1 MTNHRFTGLDK
12 NMTLRVISR
21 ELGEKLIAGT
31 SGANSGSSIVEAGQD
46 TAHVGTDT
54 AVSGGSFEVQKDRA
68 PYADNDDVT
77 RVRFKRRGMTKI
89 KRQLRRIRWILGNLF
104 AYVAE
109 LRSPTLSRDE
119 KMIMLKRFRRWDPD
133 ELSIH
138 RRQKLEAEIFQTHKI
153 QAKLVK
159 EQIIDVLT
167 RLGFNYSITKNER
180 RYIKARV
187 KIAHVDVSPYAYVFH
202 ISRVPYGVRMT
213 DMAKDEVS
221 TELAATLGK
230 KIRHDLDLNGLR
242 YTVEVGSTMSIPHFV
257 EFGDERFPMPKNQPP
272 LAFFAG
278 LSTNGTAVFRNLAA
292 APHIIIAGETG
303 GGKSNIENAIA
314 CTLISRNDANRLR
327 LVFFDLKG
335 GVEFSHF
342 EDLPHLWKDEGM
354 ITTSGEDEEK
364 TEKHFKCDGIIE
376 RPSDVM
382 GALYLLDRECN
393 RRLAVLKAS
402 KKKNI
407 HEFNRGKHAQNM
419 LPYIVVFFDEWAVTK
434 SQVPGAET
442 RLSTIANLSRAA
454 GIHFMLSTQYPKA
467 EILNTAISVNF
478 PWRFAFNMQSGA
490 SMSVLGNW
498 DAFGLSPSGRAVLK
512 TNEGSIQVQ
521 TPRITERMISAT
533 VATAKKEKVEETRS
547 AGVDEKDILTWAIDN
562 AGGKLSRDQLFNQF
576 KEKIGNYALRDLLK
590 SMENQVFDVHGSL
603 YRVLPGGPR
612 TPRRMDLL
620 DEIERG
626 VLGENSSGILY
637 PVNPEEQP
645 TTDLEDERETE
656 DQQ

>member
-1 MTNHRFTGLDK
+1 MGKPRFSGMDK
-12 NMTLRVISR
+12 NMTLRVVSR
-21 ELGEKLIAGT
+21 ESGQKLIAGT
-31 SGANSGSSIVEAGQD
+31 SGDSSGGSVVEGGQD
-46 TAHVGTDT
+46 TAHMGADAPVL
-54 AVSGGSFEVQKDRA
+54 GGSFEVTNDAA
-68 PYADNDDVT
+68 PYADNDDHT

-89 KRQLRRIRWILGNLF
+89 KRVLRRIRSIIGNMF
-104 AYVAE
+104 AYISA
-109 LRSPTLSRDE
+109 LRSPTFSRDE
-119 KMIMLKRFRRWDPD
+119 KMIMLKRVRRWDSLELD
-133 ELSIH
+133 EY
-138 RRQKLEAEIFQTHKI
+138 RRKKLEAEIFQSHKA
-153 QAKLVK
+153 QAKIVK
-159 EQIIDVLT
+159 MQIIDVLT
-167 RLGFNYSITKNER
+167 RLGFCYSITKNDR
-180 RYIKARV
+180 RYIKRKV
-187 KIAHVDVSPYAYVFH
+187 KIEITTVSPFAYVYF
-202 ISRVPYGVRMT
+202 ITGVPFGVKMT
-213 DMAKDEVS
+213 EMAQDWVS

-242 YTVEVGSTMSIPHFV
+242 FTVEVGSTMSIPHFV
-257 EFGDERFPMPKNQPP
+257 EFGDERFAMPKNQPP

-278 LSTNGTAVFRNLAA
+278 LSTNGTPVYRNLAA

-314 CTLISRNDANRLR
+314 CTLISRNDPNRLR

-342 EDLPHLWKDEGM
+342 EDLPHLWLSEGM
-354 ITTSGEDEEK
+354 VITSAEDEEK
-364 TEKHFKCDGIIE
+364 VEKHFKCDGIIE

-382 GALYLLDRECN
+382 GALYLLDKECN
-393 RRLAVLKAS
+393 RRLATLKAS

-407 HEFNRGKHAQNM
+407 HEYNRGKHAQNM

-434 SQVPGAET
+434 SQVSGAET

-454 GIHFMLSTQYPKA
+454 GIHFILSTQYPKA

-521 TPRITERMISAT
+521 TPRITERMIFAT
-533 VATAKKEKVEETRS
+533 VLGAKGAKAEETRS

-576 KEKIGNYALRDLLK
+576 KEKITRIALGDLLH
-590 SMENQVFDVHGSL
+590 SMEDKHFEVHGSIYL
-603 YRVLPGGPR
+603 IKRSTGTL
-612 TPRRMDLL
+612 PRRMELT
-620 DEIERG
+620 DEGPRPG
-626 VLGENSSGILY
+626 DVAGDS
-637 PVNPEEQP
+637 QQ
-645 TTDLEDERETE
+645 TTTETE
-656 DQQ
+656 EE

>member
-1 MTNHRFTGLDK
+1 MSNPRFSRMDK
-12 NMTLRVISR
+12 NMTLRVVSR
-21 ELGEKLIAGT
+21 ESGKKLIAGV
-31 SGANSGSSIVEAGQD
+31 SGDNSGGSVVEGGQD
-46 TAHVGTDT
+46 TAHAGAD
-54 AVSGGSFEVQKDRA
+54 AAASGGSFEVQNDAA
-68 PYADNDDVT
+68 PYADNDDHT

-89 KRQLRRIRWILGNLF
+89 KRMLRRIRSMMGNVF
-104 AYVAE
+104 AYIGE
-109 LRSPTLSRDE
+109 LRSPTLARDE
-119 KMIMLKRFRRWDPD
+119 KMMMLKRLRRWDPD
-133 ELSIH
+133 ELILH
-138 RRQKLEAEIFQTHKI
+138 RRAKLEAEIFQSHKA
-153 QAKLVK
+153 QAKIVK
-159 EQIIDVLT
+159 MQIIEVLT
-167 RLGFNYSITKNER
+167 RLGFCYSVTKNDH
-180 RYIKARV
+180 RYIKRKV
-187 KIAHVDVSPYAYVFH
+187 KIAITTVSPFAYVFF
-202 ISRVPYGVRMT
+202 ITDVPYGVKMT
-213 DMAKDEVS
+213 DMAQDWVS

-242 YTVEVGSTMSIPHFV
+242 FTVEVGSTMSIPHFV

-278 LSTNGTAVFRNLAA
+278 LSTNGTAVYRNLAA

-354 ITTSGEDEEK
+354 IITSGEDEEK
-364 TEKHFKCDGIIE
+364 IEKHFKCDGIIE

-393 RRLAVLKAS
+393 RRLAVLKGS

-407 HEFNRGKHAQNM
+407 HEYNRGKHAVNM

-454 GIHFMLSTQYPKA
+454 GIHFILSTQYPKA

-533 VATAKKEKVEETRS
+533 VATAKSEKVEETRS

-576 KEKIGNYALRDLLK
+576 KEKITRLALGDLLH
-590 SMENQVFDVHGSL
+590 SMEKKHFDVHGSMYL
-603 YRVLPGGPR
+603 VRPASGTL
-612 TPRRMDLL
+612 PRRMELT
-620 DEIERG
+620 DEGPRPG
-626 VLGENSSGILY
+626 DAVDDSQQTTT
-637 PVNPEEQP
+637 EEE
-645 TTDLEDERETE
+645 EDHA
-656 DQQ
+656 